1 MSIPLKAGL
10 PYNKVMVKDYFQK
23 VKSWLLPKEDEIIL
37 VLAIILV
44 TLIGFGLGR
53 LSALH
58 EEKFPIQIQTPATA
72 TYERKNQEAELLVPK
87 IEQRRGESREK
98 LYVGSKQSSVY
109 HYPWCPGAQRI
120 KEENKIWFSSRI
132 EAQKAGFRP
141 AANCEG
147 L

>member
-1 MSIPLKAGL
+1 
-10 PYNKVMVKDYFQK
+10 MVGDFLEK
-23 VKSWLLPKEDEIIL
+23 VKQWLLPREDEIIL
-37 VLAIILV
+37 VVAIILV
-44 TLIGFGLGR
+44 ALGGFGLGR

-58 EEKFPIQIQTPATA
+58 EEKFPIQIQSPLQTL
-72 TYERKNQEAELLVPK
+72 ESQNQQAGFLVPN
-87 IEQRRGESREK
+87 IENRGGEKKEK
-98 LYVGSKQSSVY
+98 LFVGSKNGSVY

-120 KEENKIWFSSRI
+120 KEENKIWFSSRE